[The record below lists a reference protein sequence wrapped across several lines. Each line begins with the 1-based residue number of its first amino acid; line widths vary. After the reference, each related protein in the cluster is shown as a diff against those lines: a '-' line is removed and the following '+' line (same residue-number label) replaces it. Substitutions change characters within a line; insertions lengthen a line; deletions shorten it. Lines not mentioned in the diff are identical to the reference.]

1 MTRRLRDLPIR
12 SKVMGIALLTTGI
25 GLAAALVVIMFS
37 ELSSAWKGKQDY
49 AASLTRV
56 VGLNSAAAVAFSDPE
71 TASEILSALS
81 SEREVIA
88 AVIRLRDGSLF
99 TGYESDDPAK
109 AKMRDTIRREIAHP
123 VQSFDQGAT
132 DLPTVHQDGS
142 LRHMEVRQPIQVGER
157 NVGSIEAFFDLS
169 DMRRLAMHRLLTT
182 LGVFVLVAAL
192 TWWMAARLQR
202 YISAPITE
210 LADKM
215 RAISTTKDYTLR
227 VAHHAQDEIG
237 TLSRGFN
244 TMLDQIQG
252 RDAELQIAKEAAE
265 EGNRAKSRFL
275 ATMSHEIRTPMNGVL
290 GMAELLGDTPL
301 NAMQR
306 RYLDSIQ
313 SSADSL
319 LRVIN
324 DILDFSKI
332 EAGKMELEQLPFSPG
347 QIMYE
352 VADLLVQRT
361 RQKGLDLICQVAADV
376 PAEIEGDPA
385 RLRQIL
391 TNLLG
396 NAIKFTEHGHVA
408 MHLELA
414 EPAATGGEPVTLRFN
429 VRDTGIGI
437 APQTL
442 PVSGE
447 LARLMG
453 GSMGVESQPG
463 IGSDFWFTLR
473 APIVTPAPVSERSD
487 RLEGKRVLLVTSCP
501 GRREIHSGQ
510 MARLGARVQTAAD
523 AIEARR
529 ALTEAAGCGTAFDAM
544 VIDLDNIGQDAPE
557 LIAQA
562 RVKAGTAVVALA
574 YPSET
579 PQPDWLH
586 NLGIAECL
594 YKPVRLVH
602 LATGLERA
610 IEGHA
615 AEITVTDAPEE
626 PAPALALNVLL
637 AEDTPI
643 NQMVSQAHLK
653 ALGCQV
659 NLAVNGRQAVEA
671 ATAQS
676 FDVVLMDCQMPEMD
690 GYEATRRIRATEPEG
705 QHVPIIAI
713 TANAMEGDRE
723 LCLASGMDDF
733 ISKPYKQSELR
744 TLLERRSPSGQIL
757 PHSEPTLDPAVLT
770 ALQEQLG
777 GRDLELVDELL
788 AVYLDDA
795 PRLLTEMEASM
806 AQGSSVALMRAA
818 HSLKSSSASVGA
830 LRLAGMSKPIETSVR
845 NGTLTHLE
853 PAVADIRA
861 ELEEVGRALRTWRT
875 R

>member
-361 RQKGLDLICQVAADV
+361 RQKGLDLI
-376 PAEIEGDPA
+376 
-385 RLRQIL
+385 R
-391 TNLLG
+391 
-396 NAIKFTEHGHVA
+396 
-408 MHLELA
+408 
-414 EPAATGGEPVTLRFN
+414 
-429 VRDTGIGI
+429 
-437 APQTL
+437 
-442 PVSGE
+442 
-447 LARLMG
+447 
-453 GSMGVESQPG
+453 
-463 IGSDFWFTLR
+463 
-473 APIVTPAPVSERSD
+473 
-487 RLEGKRVLLVTSCP
+487 
-501 GRREIHSGQ
+501 
-510 MARLGARVQTAAD
+510 
-523 AIEARR
+523 
-529 ALTEAAGCGTAFDAM
+529 
-544 VIDLDNIGQDAPE
+544 
-557 LIAQA
+557 
-562 RVKAGTAVVALA
+562 
-574 YPSET
+574 
-579 PQPDWLH
+579 
-586 NLGIAECL
+586 
-594 YKPVRLVH
+594 
-602 LATGLERA
+602 
-610 IEGHA
+610 
-615 AEITVTDAPEE
+615 
-626 PAPALALNVLL
+626 
-637 AEDTPI
+637 
-643 NQMVSQAHLK
+643 
-653 ALGCQV
+653 
-659 NLAVNGRQAVEA
+659 
-671 ATAQS
+671 
-676 FDVVLMDCQMPEMD
+676 
-690 GYEATRRIRATEPEG
+690 
-705 QHVPIIAI
+705 
-713 TANAMEGDRE
+713 
-723 LCLASGMDDF
+723 
-733 ISKPYKQSELR
+733 
-744 TLLERRSPSGQIL
+744 
-757 PHSEPTLDPAVLT
+757 
-770 ALQEQLG
+770 
-777 GRDLELVDELL
+777 
-788 AVYLDDA
+788 
-795 PRLLTEMEASM
+795 
-806 AQGSSVALMRAA
+806 
-818 HSLKSSSASVGA
+818 
-830 LRLAGMSKPIETSVR
+830 
-845 NGTLTHLE
+845 
-853 PAVADIRA
+853 
-861 ELEEVGRALRTWRT
+861 
-875 R
+875 